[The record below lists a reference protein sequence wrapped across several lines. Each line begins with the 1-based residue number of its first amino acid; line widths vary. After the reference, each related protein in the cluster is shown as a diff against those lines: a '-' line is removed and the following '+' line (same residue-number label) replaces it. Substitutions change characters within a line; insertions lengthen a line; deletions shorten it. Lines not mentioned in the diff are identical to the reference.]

1 MDTGI
6 YSSAAGMYAEFNSE
20 NNISDN
26 LANLQSPGFKE
37 KSAVLQ
43 DFTTALYN
51 SQGELNGVAGVA
63 TPIGNFG
70 YAPTVRD
77 YGLNLAQGTP
87 KYTGSPLDLMV
98 VGNGFFRV
106 RAGNQT
112 LLTRNGNF
120 HRAANGQLQTV
131 EGYPVLDDTGAP
143 ITIPTG
149 TIAFDRGG
157 NLLVNG
163 KPAAR
168 LALANVPT
176 GQPLTDVGNGY
187 FSGTSTAIPANAPN
201 TAVMEGYLESSNVDM
216 TTQTTAM
223 LTAQRAYQA
232 DAQMLQMQDNTLGL
246 AVSDLGKV
254 NG

>member
-6 YSSAAGMYAEFNSE
+6 YSSATGMYAEYNTE

-26 LANLQSPGFKE
+26 LANLQTPGFKE
-37 KSAVLQ
+37 KSSVLQ
-43 DFTTALYN
+43 DFTAVLYN
-51 SQGELNGVAGVA
+51 SAGDPTGTIGTETA
-63 TPIGNFG
+63 IGNFG

-77 YGLNLAQGTP
+77 YGLNLAQGAP

-98 VGNGFFRV
+98 VGNGFFRA

-131 EGYPVLDDTGAP
+131 EGYPVLNDTGQP
-143 ITIPTG
+143 ITLPAG
-149 TIAFDRGG
+149 TVTFDRGG

-163 KPAAR
+163 KPVDR
-168 LALANVPT
+168 LGLANVAT
-176 GQPLTDVGNGY
+176 GQPLTDVGNG
-187 FSGTSTAIPANAPN
+187 FFTGPSTAIPANAAN
-201 TAVMEGYLESSNVDM
+201 TAVVEGYLETSNVDM

-223 LTAQRAYQA
+223 LSAQRAYQA

-254 NG
+254 NS